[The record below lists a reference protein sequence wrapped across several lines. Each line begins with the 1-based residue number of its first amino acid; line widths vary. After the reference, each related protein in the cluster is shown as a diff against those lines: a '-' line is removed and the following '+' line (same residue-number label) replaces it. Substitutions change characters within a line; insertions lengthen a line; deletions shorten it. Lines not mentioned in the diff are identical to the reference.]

1 MVVDLRHAGLDG
13 AKTVLSNLSASSLA
27 EHAIKREEGYFS
39 HKGALVIRTG
49 KYTGRSPND
58 KFIVQD
64 ETTENTVWWGKINK
78 PISADLSTKLRQR
91 MQDYLKTRDL
101 FVQDSF
107 AGASPKHRLRVRVI
121 AERAWHALFA
131 KNMFIDPSSDD
142 LAEFIPDFTVI
153 HAPGFKANP
162 TRDGTNS
169 EVAVIIDF
177 SLKQVLIC
185 GTEYA
190 GEIKKSIFSVLNY
203 LLPAKNILG
212 MHCSA
217 NIGKDNDV
225 AIFFGLSG
233 TGKTT
238 LSADPLRQL
247 IGDDEHGW
255 NDDGI
260 FNFEG
265 GCYAK
270 VIRLNPQDEPEIFKT
285 TQTFGTILEN
295 VVMHP
300 ETRKLDLMD
309 DRYTENTRASY
320 PISEIL
326 NAYLSGLGDHP
337 KHIVMLTCDA
347 FGVLPPLSRLTPEQ
361 AMYHFISGYTAKV
374 AGTERGITEPTAVFS
389 ACFGAPFMPR
399 HPQVYAKI
407 LGEKIANHEVD
418 CWLVNTGWSGGPY
431 GVGSRMKISWT
442 RSLLLAALSGAL
454 KNTKFNPHP
463 YFKVGIPAEVSG
475 VPLEILDPR
484 HAWHDQNLYDQQAKH
499 LVQLFQTNFKE
510 YEKEVSTDILSAQPD
525 F

>member
-1 MVVDLRHAGLDG
+1 MVVDLRHAGLNE
-13 AKTVLSNLSASSLA
+13 AKNVRSNLSASSLVEYA
-27 EHAIKREEGYFS
+27 VKRDEGCFS
-39 HKGALVIRTG
+39 NKGALVIQTG

-64 ETTENTVWWGKINK
+64 EATEKSIWWGKINK
-78 PISADLSTKLRQR
+78 PISPEVTKRLRQR
-91 MQDYLKTRDL
+91 MLDYLKTCDL

-121 AERAWHALFA
+121 TQRAWHALFA
-131 KNMFIDPSSDD
+131 RNMFINPTTAEI
-142 LAEFIPDFTVI
+142 AEFVPDFTVI
-153 HAPGFKANP
+153 HAPGFKADP
-162 TRDGTNS
+162 ARDSTNS
-169 EVAVIIDF
+169 EVAVILDF
-177 SLKQVLIC
+177 FQRQVLIC

-217 NIGKDNDV
+217 NIGKDKDV

-270 VIRLNPQDEPEIFKT
+270 VIHLNSQDEPEIFKT

-300 ETRKLDLMD
+300 ETRELDLKD

-320 PISEIL
+320 PISEIY
-326 NAYLSGLGDHP
+326 NAYLPGIGDHP

-347 FGVLPPLSRLTPEQ
+347 FGVLPPLARLTPSL
-361 AMYHFISGYTAKV
+361 AMYHFISGYTAKI
-374 AGTERGITEPTAVFS
+374 AGTERGITEPTAAFS
-389 ACFGAPFMPR
+389 ACFGAPFMPC

-407 LGEKIANHEVD
+407 LGDKIARHEVN
-418 CWLVNTGWSGGPY
+418 CWMVNTGWWGGPY
-431 GVGSRMKISWT
+431 GTGSRIKISWT
-442 RSLLLAALSGAL
+442 RALLSAALSGSL
-454 KNTKFNPHP
+454 KNSKFVTHP
-463 YFKVGIPAEVSG
+463 YFKVEMPNEVDG
-475 VPLEILDPR
+475 VPIEILDPR
-484 HAWHDQNLYDQQAKH
+484 RSWHDVQAYDEQAKR

-510 YEKEVSTDILSAQPD
+510 YEREVSADILSAQPT

>member
-1 MVVDLRHAGLDG
+1 MVVDLRHAGLNE
-13 AKTVLSNLSASSLA
+13 AENVLSNLSASSLT
-27 EHAIKREEGYFS
+27 EHAIKREEGCLS
-39 HKGALVIRTG
+39 SKGALVIRTG

-64 ETTENTVWWGKINK
+64 ETTEKSVWWGKINK
-78 PISADLSTKLRQR
+78 PISPDVCHRLRQR
-91 MQDYLKTRDL
+91 MLDYLKTCDL

-121 AERAWHALFA
+121 TERAWHALFA
-131 KNMFIDPSSDD
+131 KNMFIDPAKAD
-142 LAEFIPDFTVI
+142 LADFVPEFTVI
-153 HAPGFKANP
+153 HAPGFKADP
-162 TRDGTNS
+162 ARDGTNS
-169 EVAVIIDF
+169 EAAIIVDF
-177 SLKQVLIC
+177 SQKQVLIC

-217 NIGKDNDV
+217 NIGCDNDV
-225 AIFFGLSG
+225 SIFFGLSG

-255 NDDGI
+255 NDEGV

-270 VIRLNPQDEPEIFKT
+270 VIRLSPKDEPEIFKT

-295 VVMHP
+295 VVVHP
-300 ETRKLDLMD
+300 ETRELDLQD
-309 DRYTENTRASY
+309 DRYTENSRASY
-320 PISEIL
+320 PISEIS
-326 NAYLSGLGDHP
+326 NAYMPGLGDHP

-347 FGVLPPLSRLTPEQ
+347 FGVLPPLAKLTPEQ

-374 AGTERGITEPTAVFS
+374 AGTERGITEPAAVFS

-399 HPQVYAKI
+399 HPHIYAKI
-407 LGEKIANHEVD
+407 LGEKIAHHQVD
-418 CWLVNTGWSGGPY
+418 CWLVNTGWTGGPY
-431 GVGSRMKISWT
+431 GVGNRMKISWT
-442 RSLLLAALSGAL
+442 RTLISAALSGAL
-454 KNTKFNPHP
+454 KNTKFVDHP
-463 YFKVGIPAEVSG
+463 YFKVGMPTEVAG
-475 VPLEILDPR
+475 VPSDILDPR
-484 HAWHDQNLYDQQAKH
+484 RAWPDVQAYDEQAKR
-499 LVQLFQTNFKE
+499 LVQLFQANFKE
-510 YEKEVSTDILSAQPD
+510 YEQDVSADILSAQPG